1 MMQIYNLEYEL
12 LDSIG
17 RAKKTVHHGVFGTL
31 EQLEEAK
38 QNILKQQNNTQVR
51 FNVHVVENLFSK
63 ISQS

>member
-1 MMQIYNLEYEL
+1 MQVYNLEYEL

-17 RAKKTVHHGVFGTL
+17 RAKKTMHYGVFGTL

-38 QNILKQQNNTQVR
+38 QSILKQQKESQVR
-51 FNVHVVENLFSK
+51 FNVHVIENLFSK